1 MCLMGGMPSIHW
13 CGAKTASGK
22 PIPSVIVGA
31 ASTSSRYCQT
41 MISVHAEK
49 GKTMADMMKFP
60 KTWEEYERF
69 FGFTDHEGVYTNG
82 ARLIPSFR
90 VKQWLDHITAHAVP
104 VVRCKDCK
112 WFNRFGCA
120 VEIVDFTDRP
130 TENDYCSF
138 GERKDD
144 ED

>member
-31 ASTSSRYCQT
+31 TSTSSRYCQT

-90 VKQWLDHITAHAVP
+90 VKQWLDHITAHAVL

-112 WFNRFGCA
+112 WRNWETNGCDSNPC
-120 VEIVDFTDRP
+120 VEPWF
-130 TENDYCSF
+130 ENDFCSY
-138 GERKDD
+138 GERKDN
-144 ED
+144 E